1 MLNSF
6 QVLLLIAGTL
16 LFYLSNKN
24 QQLLPNKLSDGFRV
38 ASYLTLLCAYGF
50 IFSQMKGPSVIFQS
64 IIVVMLGLM
73 IAPFV
78 ALLMSNKRGK
88 S

>member
-24 QQLLPNKLSDGFRV
+24 QQLLPKALNNGFRL
-38 ASYLTLLCAYGF
+38 ASYLILFCPYGI
-50 IFSQMKGPSVIFQS
+50 IFLQNEGPSVIFQS
-64 IIVVMLGLM
+64 FVVIMLGL
-73 IAPFV
+73 IISPFF
-78 ALLMSNKRGK
+78 ALLKSNKKGK
-88 S
+88 L

>member
-6 QVLLLIAGTL
+6 QILLLIAGTL

-24 QQLLPNKLSDGFRV
+24 QQLLPKTLSNGFRL
-38 ASYLTLLCAYGF
+38 ASYLILLCAYGF

-64 IIVVMLGLM
+64 FVVIMLGL
-73 IAPFV
+73 IIPPFV
-78 ALLMSNKRGK
+78 ALLTSHNKGK
-88 S
+88 L